1 MILFLSLGQMLWQK
15 EVGRGSW
22 RRDKNVHSALF
33 WEVTALKRKSDVKVK
48 AQSYERVRLGLGYLQ
63 CRGAFQLSPSK
74 KNPQKIWLNALL
86 LTHHLLQLSY
96 SGLFLQ
102 LYDHF
107 WSQVIPHKH

>member
-48 AQSYERVRLGLGYLQ
+48 AQSYERVR
-63 CRGAFQLSPSK
+63 
-74 KNPQKIWLNALL
+74 
-86 LTHHLLQLSY
+86 
-96 SGLFLQ
+96 
-102 LYDHF
+102 D
-107 WSQVIPHKH
+107 